1 MTSRTK
7 RQRNILR
14 NCEKAARVKNE
25 RRTFTISNAKKRLV
39 GSRFR
44 KINED
49 LYTST
54 SGQNFINYSTNP
66 GLFHVYHEGYRE
78 QISRWPYNPLVRVIE
93 WLEEVDCGL
102 VIGDFGCGEARIAQS
117 FPDRK
122 VHSFDLVAGNS
133 FITPCNIAKVPLKD
147 DSLDISIFCL
157 SLMGRDW
164 PLFIL
169 EGTRC
174 LKKGGTLKIVEVMSR
189 FKNLT
194 SFIAFIRSL
203 GYEKINEK
211 PNNSDYFIFLQF
223 ELKRK
228 KVEKGLLILDE
239 ISTLLLPCPYKR
251 R

>member
-1 MTSRTK
+1 MK
-7 RQRNILR
+7 L
-14 NCEKAARVKNE
+14 
-25 RRTFTISNAKKRLV
+25 L
-39 GSRFR
+39 
-44 KINED
+44 
-49 LYTST
+49 
-54 SGQNFINYSTNP
+54 TN
-66 GLFHVYHEGYRE
+66 R
-78 QISRWPYNPLVRVIE
+78 
-93 WLEEVDCGL
+93 
-102 VIGDFGCGEARIAQS
+102 IGDFGCGEARIAQS

-133 FITPCNIAKVPLKD
+133 FITPCNIAKVTNISRNNEHPQVPLKD

-203 GYEKINEK
+203 GYEKINEEK